1 MNMINNFTKCGFAAI
16 VGRPNSGKSFL
27 INAII
32 NENIMLVSNKLNAT
46 RKRMNI
52 VVMHNETQ
60 IIFMDTPGIHQK
72 EKLLNKFMLEETMK
86 AMCDCDIAIFVAS
99 LMDDI
104 KHYEEFLAMNNKKH
118 ILVLSKIDRYSREQI
133 YKQINLYN
141 KYKDKYESI
150 IPVSSKNNINI
161 KNLIDEVSRHIPKS
175 PYLYDV
181 DLISTN
187 SIREIY
193 REKIRE
199 AIFNRINKE
208 VPYESCVDI
217 KSIKETETIDVLKA
231 NIIVEKY
238 SQKIIMI
245 GRNGNTIKNIGIF
258 ARKSIEEFSG
268 KKVFLKLNVI
278 VKRGWSKDKNMIQV
292 YNK

>member
-1 MNMINNFTKCGFAAI
+1 MIKTKCGFVAI
-16 VGRPNSGKSFL
+16 LGRPNSGKSFL
-27 INAII
+27 INAMA
-32 NENIMLVSNKLNAT
+32 NENIMLVSNKFNAT

-72 EKLLNKFMLEETMK
+72 EKLLNKFMLDETMK

-161 KNLIDEVSRHIPKS
+161 KNLIDEVAKYIPKS
-175 PYLYDV
+175 QYLYDI
-181 DLISTN
+181 DIISTN
-187 SIREIY
+187 NIREIY
-193 REKIRE
+193 KEKIRE
-199 AIFNRINKE
+199 AIFNRIHKE
-208 VPYESCVDI
+208 IPYESCVDI
-217 KSIKETETIDVLKA
+217 KSLKETKSIDIIKA
-231 NIIVEKY
+231 NIIVEKD
-238 SQKIIMI
+238 SQKIILI
-245 GRNGNTIKNIGIF
+245 GKNGNTIKNIGIL
-258 ARKSIEEFSG
+258 ARKSIEEFSR
-268 KKVFLKLNVI
+268 KKAFLELNVI
-278 VKRGWSKDKNMIQV
+278 IKKGWSKDKNMIEL
-292 YNK
+292 YN

>member
-1 MNMINNFTKCGFAAI
+1 MPSIKTKCGFVAI
-16 VGRPNSGKSFL
+16 LGRPNSGKSFL
-27 INAII
+27 INAMA
-32 NENIMLVSNKLNAT
+32 NENIMLVSNKFNAT

-86 AMCDCDIAIFVAS
+86 AMCDCDIAIFVTS

-133 YKQINLYN
+133 YKQINLYS

-161 KNLIDEVSRHIPKS
+161 KNLINEVAKYIPRS
-175 PYLYDV
+175 QYLYDI
-181 DLISTN
+181 DIISTN
-187 SIREIY
+187 NIREIY

-199 AIFNRINKE
+199 AIFNRIHKE
-208 VPYESCVDI
+208 IPYESCVDI
-217 KSIKETETIDVLKA
+217 KSLKETKSIDIIKA
-231 NIIVEKY
+231 NIIVEKD
-238 SQKIIMI
+238 SQKIILI
-245 GRNGNTIKNIGIF
+245 GKNGNTIKSIGMQ
-258 ARKSIEEFSG
+258 ARRSIEQFSR
-268 KKVFLKLNVI
+268 KKAFLELNVI
-278 VKRGWSKDKNMIQV
+278 IKKGWSKDKNMIEL
-292 YNK
+292 YN